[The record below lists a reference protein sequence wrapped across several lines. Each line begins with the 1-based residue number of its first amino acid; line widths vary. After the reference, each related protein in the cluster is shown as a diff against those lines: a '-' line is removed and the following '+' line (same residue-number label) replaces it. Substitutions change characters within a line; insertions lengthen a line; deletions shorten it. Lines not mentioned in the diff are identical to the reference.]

1 MAFSNLCERI
11 KTQKTVL
18 LTTFFDFFKN
28 FLYNRIMK
36 DKQSEYIKILAQKIA
51 KAEQEIRLGKNV
63 QENQQKIEDI
73 VSSISFDDM
82 MAIDD
87 YIYREKLLTN

>member
-1 MAFSNLCERI
+1 M
-11 KTQKTVL
+11 
-18 LTTFFDFFKN
+18 TTFFDFFKN

-36 DKQSEYIKILAQKIA
+36 NKQSEDIKILAQKIV
-51 KAEQEIRLGKNV
+51 KAEQEIRLGKNI

-73 VSSISFDDM
+73 VSFISFDDM

>member
-1 MAFSNLCERI
+1 M
-11 KTQKTVL
+11 
-18 LTTFFDFFKN
+18 TTFFDFFKN
-28 FLYNRIMK
+28 FLYNKIMK
-36 DKQSEYIKILAQKIA
+36 DKQNKDIKILAQKIV

-73 VSSISFDDM
+73 VSSISVDDM

-87 YIYREKLLTN
+87 YIYRKKLLTN